1 MPNDDGERATACND
15 AKTYPQ
21 AVGTSR
27 LGAMLEVAICVEI
40 GPIMLILIVGKT
52 DIRTGFAV

>member
-1 MPNDDGERATACND
+1 
-15 AKTYPQ
+15 
-21 AVGTSR
+21 
-27 LGAMLEVAICVEI
+27 MLEVAICVEI